1 MKPFL
6 LLTVMYIQLLIL
18 YSKKVQILQEIITR
32 LFISRQF

>member
-32 LFISRQF
+32 LFISRRF